1 MNYRPVVSDDWTV
14 FNEQF
19 FISFATIEEAIET
32 QNPDGQIIRT
42 WQSVVGLEMIPCA
55 VAPISTGTPQKQEAR
70 QTDITST
77 ERTWHVTLRGHY
89 GNQVNDTQRV
99 QVYKLRGDDAEHL
112 MSLNIIGTEQDSHSI
127 MTRLRCEVFS
137 YDGKKERS

>member
-1 MNYRPVVSDDWTV
+1 MNYLPVVANDWTV

-19 FISFATIEEAIET
+19 FVSYVTIQESVIT
-32 QNPDGQIIRT
+32 QNPDGQPIYT
-42 WQSVVGLEMIPCA
+42 WQDIDTLEMLPCA
-55 VAPISTGTPQKQEAR
+55 IAPISFGTPQKQEAR

-77 ERTWHVTLRGHY
+77 ERTWHVTIRGHY
-89 GNQVNDTQRV
+89 ANQINDTQRA
-99 QVYKLRGDDAEHL
+99 QVFRLRGDDAELL
-112 MSLNIIGTEQDSHSI
+112 MDLNILGTEQDSHSI